1 MQATIKLKNLIS
13 WENIKKGAL
22 TQVQHTYTFL
32 FWTKLLLPLTP
43 MSNTDGI
50 TKDLLANLA
59 VSIPGVEGSAVPEK
73 LRMAIDYALQEL
85 AKCAKPA
92 TRRSPAEPA
101 DPIQFIVQKLR
112 AYAQVERDTVSD
124 AELAR
129 IKKRRG
135 RRGGRRG
142 SVVCSA
148 PKKND
153 VPEGWQPKSVP
164 KSDEMRQHLKQ
175 MVSKSILLHDA
186 NDFTLDTIVD
196 CMFER
201 EFEPDV
207 TIIKEGDPG
216 DNLYLLTKGWI
227 QVYKFLQN
235 ETKDS
240 EGKSA
245 KNSEEK
251 EGGGVGGRGGK
262 DTLIARME
270 EGTMFGELA
279 LMYDAPRS
287 ATCKAG
293 DDGCNCWAIDRVTFR
308 QVVRNSVTSRRK
320 AYTEALAKVPIL
332 QTITP
337 YERTRLADCIEEEK
351 FQENQV
357 ILQEGDTGDHFY
369 IVLEGEVK
377 VTKLGFDTNTGI
389 EAPIEVCDRLFN
401 GAYFGEIALIM
412 NVPRTATVT
421 AVQTTRTAR
430 IDREVFERMMG
441 KLGDILGRNMELYA
455 KYEEQY
461 VS

>member
-1 MQATIKLKNLIS
+1 
-13 WENIKKGAL
+13 
-22 TQVQHTYTFL
+22 
-32 FWTKLLLPLTP
+32 

-240 EGKSA
+240 KMKVSA
-245 KNSEEK
+245 EETEKDPIILTRIPDSDADLRRWYTKGPHSILKNLPHPK
-251 EGGGVGGRGGK
+251 
-262 DTLIARME
+262 I
-270 EGTMFGELA
+270 
-279 LMYDAPRS
+279 
-287 ATCKAG
+287 
-293 DDGCNCWAIDRVTFR
+293 NI
-308 QVVRNSVTSRRK
+308 VRNHSYVSVKQCIADFLGKGYSPEKVKDVNMDRIRRI
-320 AYTEALAKVPIL
+320 VDSPI
-332 QTITP
+332 
-337 YERTRLADCIEEEK
+337 AH
-351 FQENQV
+351 QV
-357 ILQEGDTGDHFY
+357 YNRARNYNKGVDPSDLIVLMGVQWSDDFEPNGSSKSNRGSVWLKTLTFVSDSYSNNELGDTYPVSIGLKSDNHDVIEHKLINDCAHSTNGKVY
-369 IVLEGEVK
+369 I
-377 VTKLGFDTNTGI
+377 I
-389 EAPIEVCDRLFN
+389 H
-401 GAYFGEIALIM
+401 
-412 NVPRTATVT
+412 
-421 AVQTTRTAR
+421 
-430 IDREVFERMMG
+430 
-441 KLGDILGRNMELYA
+441 
-455 KYEEQY
+455 
-461 VS
+461 